1 MVQNAEDAGASCM
14 KIWNESRAIDPGGT
28 SNIRHYFKVVLK
40 RCYSKTK

>member
-40 RCYSKTK
+40 TLI